1 MFKIKLVKHSKLNFL
16 KGATMQQIIEL
27 LVVITPKTQG
37 DKTIEILSSFGA
49 DLQLMCLGKG
59 TADNTFADYF
69 DVSEKEKKVFFAL
82 IQKDKCPALLSELNN
97 SLCSKN
103 HGTIMFTLPLKSAMY
118 SVIEQMNLVPLL
130 NKTSQKKSLSTR
142 LKNIGER
149 LKSKKGEK
157 NGKRI

>member
-1 MFKIKLVKHSKLNFL
+1 
-16 KGATMQQIIEL
+16 MQQIIEL

-59 TADNTFADYF
+59 TADSTFADYF

-82 IQKDKCPALLSELNN
+82 VQKDKCPALLSTLNE
-97 SLCSKN
+97 SLCSKK